1 MRILCLYQ
9 YYNTP
14 DAPGNIRLF
23 SLLQAIG
30 KAHDVH
36 VITSTYFRNKKKSA
50 LFPEAPSGVEV
61 SWLSVGFDNAMGKWE
76 RIGSYG
82 RFAWRAFWAG
92 FKEKKKPDLIWGIS
106 TPLTVAMVSFF
117 LARYYNV
124 PWVLEVRDLWPDF
137 PIQIK
142 GFRSK
147 SVISFF
153 KWVEKR
159 LYYAAKAVVTSS
171 PDMEKHVKEM
181 LPDGERHKVKTVI
194 HGTNPAM
201 SDTITEEQV
210 TALLRT
216 YEIPDK
222 FLVLYGGK
230 FGRANDT
237 PTILETIKRL
247 AHESDIHF
255 VLCGFGFY
263 EPEVIRAASQY
274 TNLTYIPEL
283 AHHEMMVLNK
293 IADLS
298 LVTFIDL
305 PVLAANSPAKF
316 FDSLV
321 AGVPVIVTNPGWT
334 KETVEKEACGWFVPA
349 ERPDLLA
356 EQILALKKQPETLA
370 IAGQNGAKLARAHYD
385 RDKLGEDMKQILE
398 KVLEEHHTA

>member
-14 DAPGNIRLF
+14 DSPGNIRLF

-30 KAHDVH
+30 KAHDVQ
-36 VITSTYFRNKKKSA
+36 VITSTYFRNKKKTT

-61 SWLSVGFDNAMGKWE
+61 SWLPVDFDNAMGKWS
-76 RIGSYG
+76 RIWSYG
-82 RFAWRAFWAG
+82 RFSWRAFWAG
-92 FKEKKKPDLIWGIS
+92 IKQNKKPDLIWGIS
-106 TPLTVAMVSFF
+106 TPLTVGMIALILSHF
-117 LARYYNV
+117 YKI

-147 SVISFF
+147 YTISFF

-159 LYYAAKAVVTSS
+159 LYLSAEAIVTTS
-171 PDMEKHVKEM
+171 PDMEKHVKAM
-181 LPDGERHKVKTVI
+181 LPEAEGNKVQTVI
-194 HGTNPAM
+194 HGTNPVM
-201 SDTITEEQV
+201 SDAITQEQV
-210 TALLRT
+210 RTLLQE

-230 FGRANDT
+230 FGRANDP

-247 AHESDIHF
+247 AHEPDIHF
-255 VLCGFGFY
+255 VLSGFGFY
-263 EPEVIRAASQY
+263 EPEVMKAASQY

-283 AHHEMMVLNK
+283 PHHEMMVLNK
-293 IADLS
+293 TADLS
-298 LVTFIDL
+298 LVTFLDL

-356 EQILALKKQPETLA
+356 EQILTLKKQPDALA
-370 IAGQNGAKLARAHYD
+370 IAGQNGAKLARKHYD

-398 KVLEEHHTA
+398 KVLEEHRAV